1 MSSRYLGVITL
12 ERFLVAE
19 RYCESRQP
27 SSSTDPGGPSTWTR
41 TAGAA
46 SGRARGPGPARR
58 PRRVTARR
66 NLAVVHPAGP

>member
-27 SSSTDPGGPSTWTR
+27 SSSTDPRRTLDVDPNGGRGQRPGARTR
-41 TAGAA
+41 TGAPA
-46 SGRARGPGPARR
+46 QARHG
-58 PRRVTARR
+58 
-66 NLAVVHPAGP
+66 